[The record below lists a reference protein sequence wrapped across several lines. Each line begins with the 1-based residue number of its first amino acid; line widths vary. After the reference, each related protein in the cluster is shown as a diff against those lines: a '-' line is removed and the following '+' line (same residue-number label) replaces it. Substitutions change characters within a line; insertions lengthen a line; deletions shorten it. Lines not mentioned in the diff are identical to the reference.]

1 MGQMP
6 ADPIPSLGNLRTVSE
21 EKRRKRK
28 LRPNATAELM
38 DKLAFEL
45 DNLPGGVLAPAADP
59 AKALAS
65 HGKKAIM
72 KRVTMQE

>member
-1 MGQMP
+1 
-6 ADPIPSLGNLRTVSE
+6 
-21 EKRRKRK
+21 
-28 LRPNATAELM
+28 M

-45 DNLPGGVLAPAADP
+45 DNLPGGANAPAADP

-72 KRVTMQE
+72 KRVGTQE